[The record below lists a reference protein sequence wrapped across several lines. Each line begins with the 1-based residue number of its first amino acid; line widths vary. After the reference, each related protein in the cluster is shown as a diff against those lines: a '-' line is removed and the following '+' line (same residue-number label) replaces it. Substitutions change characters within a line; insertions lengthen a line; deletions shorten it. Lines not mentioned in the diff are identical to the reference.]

1 MAGAQVLFP
10 QQYFPFFPSLGLRQ
24 MWTSEAK
31 GKTYAVGKEPGLA
44 QVKEFYFL
52 LAILYE
58 ELPRPAGNEFLLV
71 PALRQVF
78 SL

>member
-31 GKTYAVGKEPGLA
+31 GKITAVRKGMCEGQPGDLLYFHYHSLA
-44 QVKEFYFL
+44 
-52 LAILYE
+52 
-58 ELPRPAGNEFLLV
+58 P
-71 PALRQVF
+71 PALPQIIIK
-78 SL
+78 LEQANGQAEW